1 MLQRKR
7 WAGSTRERRN
17 KLRLGW
23 HEGRMLV
30 LCVVCSVTEVG
41 DFARGMAW
49 RGVRVF
55 KAPLQLSD

>member
-1 MLQRKR
+1 MRGATNWDWDGMKGE
-7 WAGSTRERRN
+7 W
-17 KLRLGW
+17 
-23 HEGRMLV
+23 LV

-55 KAPLQLSD
+55 KAPLQLSN